1 MKSRGLGDV
10 YKRQLGDPT
19 HIFDPRKS
27 YVLVGGCGG
36 LGPRLAGFLIN
47 YGARNIIMTGR
58 RGHISRS
65 DRLALERLVSDPAFP
80 HVTIKIMAADA
91 LKPEAMRE
99 VFATAN
105 SLGPLGGIFLMSVVL
120 RDDQF
125 LLSLI
130 HISEPT
136 RLHKVSRMPSSA

>member
-1 MKSRGLGDV
+1 
-10 YKRQLGDPT
+10 
-19 HIFDPRKS
+19 
-27 YVLVGGCGG
+27 
-36 LGPRLAGFLIN
+36 
-47 YGARNIIMTGR
+47 MTGR

-91 LKPEAMRE
+91 LKPEAMRD

-125 LLSLI
+125 LNMDKEKFDTVMNSKIGALNVIRNTIDIDALDFLFLFSSTSALFFN
-130 HISEPT
+130 PGP
-136 RLHKVSRMPSSA
+136 VSYTHLRAHET